1 MQNGGQGRDNWAEL
15 RIPDAAVYICS
26 MAEHKIVY
34 NTEDDP
40 LIISEYGRSIQK
52 MVEKVCDVEDRV
64 RRTMLA
70 EGIIQV
76 MISLNPQIRE
86 LDNYEQKL
94 WDHLYFISGFRL
106 DVDGPYPK
114 PQPEDVRRAPEPV
127 PYKDELIKFRFYGR
141 NLQQMVERAAEMEDS
156 EQKLALINYIASF
169 MVNSSRNWNDEN
181 LDNRTVVE
189 HLRTLSKGVLNM
201 QPEEIEIHYEHRAKK
216 PKPMMGNHKKK
227 KKKN

>member
-1 MQNGGQGRDNWAEL
+1 MCRTTFPKFEHL
-15 RIPDAAVYICS
+15 SRIDTCSVYICGMS
-26 MAEHKIVY
+26 EHNIVY
-34 NTEDDP
+34 NTEDAP
-40 LIISEYGRSIQK
+40 LIISEYGRTIQK
-52 MVEKVCDVEDRV
+52 MVEKVCEVDDRN
-64 RRTMLA
+64 RRTDLA

-76 MISLNPQIRE
+76 MISLNPQIRD

-94 WDHLYFISGFRL
+94 WDHLYFISNFKL

-114 PQPEDVRRAPEPV
+114 PQPEDVSRDPEPV

-141 NLQQMVERAAEMEDS
+141 NLQQMVEKASEMEES
-156 EQKLALINYIASF
+156 EEKLALINYIASF

-201 QPEEIEIHYEHRAKK
+201 NPEDIEIHYEHRAKK
-216 PKPMMGNHKKK
+216 PKPLMGNKKK